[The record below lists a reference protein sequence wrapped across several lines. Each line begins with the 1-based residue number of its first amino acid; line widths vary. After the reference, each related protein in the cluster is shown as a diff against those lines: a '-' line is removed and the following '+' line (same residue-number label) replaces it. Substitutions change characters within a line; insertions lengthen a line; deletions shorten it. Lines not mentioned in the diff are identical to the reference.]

1 MGVYCIYGKQNPIQI
16 KTQANV
22 QVKRLK
28 LQQHGIANKNG
39 FSSVIMN
46 ATEIKLENFLQ
57 NSKNVAIG
65 IN

>member
-28 LQQHGIANKNG
+28 LQLHGIANKNG